1 MHMLYYCRTDSI
13 LCMIDQSRTWLS
25 WESMSDTCWKTV
37 IQKHLTL
44 PPIFWAKAQNVFLL
58 DDLSKDVCI
67 SNHLQLEIVS
77 LSGAKGAF
85 AYNLERC
92 RISFPEQWTDML
104 TAQYKGSGSL
114 KMTFLYCNQLC
125 VPVSLGPLCVILWG
139 LRLRELV

>member
-1 MHMLYYCRTDSI
+1 MHMLYYCRTDCI
-13 LCMIDQSRTWLS
+13 LCMIDQSRTWLL

-37 IQKHLTL
+37 IQRHLTL

-67 SNHLQLEIVS
+67 EIAWQLEKVS
-77 LSGAKGAF
+77 LSGANGAF

-104 TAQYKGSGSL
+104 TAQYKRSGSL

-125 VPVSLGPLCVILWG
+125 VHMSLDPLCVILWE